1 MAFTVFTPFT
11 PSPKNRIK
19 YAKISVNGGLI
30 HRSHLYTNSPKY
42 AVAVHTFTKK
52 VKESQN

>member
-19 YAKISVNGGLI
+19 YAKIGVNGGLI

-52 VKESQN
+52 VKKSQN

>member
-11 PSPKNRIK
+11 PSSENRIK
-19 YAKISVNGGLI
+19 YAKIGVNGELI

>member
-11 PSPKNRIK
+11 PSSENRIK
-19 YAKISVNGGLI
+19 YAKIGVNGELL
-30 HRSHLYTNSPKY
+30 HRSHLYTNSLKY

-52 VKESQN
+52 VKKSQN